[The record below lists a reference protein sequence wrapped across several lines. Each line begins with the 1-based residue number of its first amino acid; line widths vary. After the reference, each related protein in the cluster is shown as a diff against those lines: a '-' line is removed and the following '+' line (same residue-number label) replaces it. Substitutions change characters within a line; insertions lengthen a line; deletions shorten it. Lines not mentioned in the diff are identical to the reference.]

1 MSAASVAQGRRR
13 VEDGIAILEIDHPP
27 VNAISQP
34 VRAALQIG
42 LQEAQ
47 ADPAVRAI
55 VIHGAGRI
63 FVAGADLHEMELP
76 PREPLLNDV
85 LRQLEAC
92 SKPVIAALHGAV
104 LGGGL
109 ELALAS
115 HYRCATADVSIGFP
129 EIKLGL
135 LPGSGGTQRLP
146 RLLGAEVALE
156 MMLGGAPIEVE
167 RAEKLG
173 LVDRVLTQPDALSG
187 ALLFARELVAAH
199 APPRRLCDRS
209 VDRTALDPDL
219 FATQRARSAK
229 ESAGLLAPRARAI
242 GRPLRCCVIWQSAT
256 AVSLHGT
263 DSAQARTI

>member
-1 MSAASVAQGRRR
+1 MSAASVAQVRRR
-13 VEDGIAILEIDHPP
+13 IEDGIAILEIDHPP

-187 ALLFARELVAAH
+187 ALLFARE
-199 APPRRLCDRS
+199 R
-209 VDRTALDPDL
+209 
-219 FATQRARSAK
+219 
-229 ESAGLLAPRARAI
+229 RARATTAAV
-242 GRPLRCCVIWQSAT
+242 RPLGRSHCAGSGPVRYT
-256 AVSLHGT
+256 ARPQRQGIRRTARAQGPRDWTPAPLLRDLAEC
-263 DSAQARTI
+263 DSSFAAWDRQRPGAHNLN